1 MEEMKEQKE
10 KKEKKE
16 KKKKSLA
23 TKIIIGILLAVII
36 FILVSMG
43 PFLLFWGM
51 VFWEMLFVHPDKPE
65 IERAE
70 IPFVLEYEYKGEKR
84 VIEDAMIYEY
94 AGDSFALDGGTTR
107 DWNYHMRD
115 NEDYGFYYIDPEM
128 NPNFYIHI
136 DMNAEYYMGA
146 PDCTYEPEEPSIH
159 YWDETGAQYWEYEE
173 IEELDIKILSW
184 SDPQPIE
191 NTFK

>member
-1 MEEMKEQKE
+1 ME
-10 KKEKKE
+10 EKKE
-16 KKKKSLA
+16 KKKKEKKPKSKA
-23 TKIIIGILLAVII
+23 TKIIIGILVAVLV
-36 FILVSMG
+36 FLLVSVG
-43 PFLLFWGM
+43 PYLAFCGM
-51 VFWEMLFVHPDKPE
+51 IIWEMFFVHPDKPE
-65 IERAE
+65 IEKAE

-107 DWNYHMRD
+107 DWNYRMRD

-128 NPNFYIHI
+128 NPNFYIQI
-136 DMNAEYYMGA
+136 DFDAEYYMGA
-146 PDCTYEPEEPSIH
+146 PDHDYEPEKPSIH
-159 YWDETGAQYWEYEE
+159 YWDEEGAQYWEYDE

>member
-1 MEEMKEQKE
+1 ME
-10 KKEKKE
+10 EKKE
-16 KKKKSLA
+16 KKKKEKKPKSKA
-23 TKIIIGILLAVII
+23 TKIIIGILIAAIVLL
-36 FILVSMG
+36 LVAMG
-43 PFLLFWGM
+43 PYLMFCGTII
-51 VFWEMLFVHPDKPE
+51 WEMFFVHPDKPE

-70 IPFVLEYEYKGEKR
+70 IPFVLEYEYQGEKR

-94 AGDSFALDGGTTR
+94 EGDSFALDGGTSR
-107 DWNYHMRD
+107 DWNYRMRD
-115 NEDYGFYYIDPEM
+115 NEDYGFYYIDPETY
-128 NPNFYIHI
+128 PDFYIHI

-146 PDCTYEPEEPSIH
+146 PDYDYEPEEPYIR
-159 YWDETGAQYWEYEE
+159 YCDETGAEYWEYDE

>member
-1 MEEMKEQKE
+1 ME
-10 KKEKKE
+10 EKKE
-16 KKKKSLA
+16 KKKKEKKPKSKA
-23 TKIIIGILLAVII
+23 TKIIIGILIAVII
-36 FILVSMG
+36 LLLVAMG
-43 PFLLFWGM
+43 PYLMFCGTII
-51 VFWEMLFVHPDKPE
+51 WEMFFVHPDKPE

-94 AGDSFALDGGTTR
+94 AGDSFALDGGTSR
-107 DWNYHMRD
+107 DWNYYMRD
-115 NEDYGFYYIDPEM
+115 NEDYGFYYIDPETY
-128 NPNFYIHI
+128 PDFYIHI

-146 PDCTYEPEEPSIH
+146 PDYDYEPEAPYIR
-159 YWDETGAQYWEYEE
+159 YCDETGTEYWEYDE
-173 IEELDIKILSW
+173 IEELDIRILSW